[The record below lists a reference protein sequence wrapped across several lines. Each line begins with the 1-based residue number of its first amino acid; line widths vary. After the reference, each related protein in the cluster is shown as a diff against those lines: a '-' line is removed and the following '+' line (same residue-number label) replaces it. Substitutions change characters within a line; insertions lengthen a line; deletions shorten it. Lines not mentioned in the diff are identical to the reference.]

1 MEIKKNPKADL
12 EKYRTIFLQTGLIVT
27 LAIILAAF
35 EWQASGD
42 SENVLGDMETVI
54 VEEEIIPITKQ
65 EEIKNLPPP
74 PQIIE
79 TLEIVEDD
87 QEIKNEVKIDDT
99 EADQHTEIQKVE
111 VKEEEEIDEVI
122 GFYVIEKKPEFP
134 GGGEAALMKWI
145 VQNIQYPQ
153 IAKDMGIKGKVFV
166 QFIIDK
172 DGSVTNAEIIR
183 GVDPS
188 LDKEALRVVKS
199 MPKWKPGE
207 QRGKAVKVSFQIP
220 INFTLY

>member
-12 EKYRTIFLQTGLIVT
+12 EKYRTIFLQTGLIIT

-35 EWQASGD
+35 EWQASGE
-42 SENVLGDMETVI
+42 SENVLGNMETVI

-87 QEIKNEVKIDDT
+87 KQIENEVKITDT

-111 VKEEEEIDEVI
+111 VQQEEEVDEVI

-153 IAKDMGIKGKVFV
+153 IAKDMGIKGKVYV

-172 DGSVTNAEIIR
+172 DGSVTNVEVIR

-207 QRGKAVKVSFQIP
+207 QRGKPVKVSFQIP

>member
-42 SENVLGDMETVI
+42 SENVLGEMETVI

-87 QEIKNEVKIDDT
+87 QEIENEVEIEDT

>member
-1 MEIKKNPKADL
+1 MEIKKSPKADL
-12 EKYRTIFLQTGLIVT
+12 EKYRTIFLQSGLILT

-35 EWQASGD
+35 EWQQSGD
-42 SENVLGDMETVI
+42 SNNSLGQMETVI

-79 TLEIVEDD
+79 VLEIVEDD
-87 QEIKNEVKIDDT
+87 KEIENEVEIKDS
-99 EADQHTEIQKVE
+99 EADQHTEVQTVE
-111 VKEEEEIDEVI
+111 IKQEEEVDEVI
-122 GFYVIEKKPEFP
+122 NFYVIEKKPEFP
-134 GGGEAALMKWI
+134 GGGEAALLKWI
-145 VQNIQYPQ
+145 AQNTQYPQ

-172 DGSVTNAEIIR
+172 DGSVTNVEIVR
-183 GVDPS
+183 GVDAS

-207 QRGKAVKVSFQIP
+207 QRGKPVKVSFQIP

>member
-12 EKYRTIFLQTGLIVT
+12 EKYRTIFLQTGLIIT

-42 SENVLGDMETVI
+42 NENTLGNMETVI

-111 VKEEEEIDEVI
+111 IQQEEEVDEVI
-122 GFYVIEKKPEFP
+122 NFYVIEKKPEFP
-134 GGGEAALMKWI
+134 GGGEQALMKWI

-166 QFIIDK
+166 Q
-172 DGSVTNAEIIR
+172 SVTNAEIIR

-207 QRGKAVKVSFQIP
+207 QRGKPVKVSFQIP

>member
-1 MEIKKNPKADL
+1 MEVKKNPKADL
-12 EKYRTIFLQTGLIVT
+12 EKLRTIFLQVGLIVV
-27 LAIILAAF
+27 LAFIFAAF
-35 EWQASGD
+35 EWEGSSSD
-42 SENVLGDMETVI
+42 ENVLGEMETVM

-74 PQIIE
+74 PAVIE
-79 TLEIVEDD
+79 VLEIVEDD
-87 QEIKNEVKIDDT
+87 AVIENEVKMDDS
-99 EADQHTEIQKVE
+99 EANEHTEVQVVE
-111 VKEEEEIDEVI
+111 VKQEEEVDEVI
-122 GFYVIEKKPEFP
+122 NFYVIEDKPEFP
-134 GGGEAALMKWI
+134 GGEAALLQWVAK
-145 VQNIQYPQ
+145 NTQYPP

-172 DGSVTNAEIIR
+172 EGKVTNVEIIR

-199 MPKWKPGE
+199 MPSWKPGK
-207 QRGKAVKVSFQIP
+207 QRGKPVKVSFQIP

>member
-1 MEIKKNPKADL
+1 MEVKKNPKADL
-12 EKYRTIFLQTGLIVT
+12 EKFRTIFLQVGLIVV
-27 LAIILAAF
+27 LAFIFAAF
-35 EWQASGD
+35 EWEGSSSD
-42 SENVLGDMETVI
+42 ENVLGEMETVM

-74 PQIIE
+74 PAVVE
-79 TLEIVEDD
+79 VLEIVEDD
-87 QEIKNEVKIDDT
+87 AVIENEVKMDDS
-99 EADQHTEIQKVE
+99 EANEHTEVQVVE
-111 VKEEEEIDEVI
+111 VKQEEEVDEVI
-122 GFYVIEKKPEFP
+122 NFYVIEDKPEFP
-134 GGGEAALMKWI
+134 GGEAALLQWVAK
-145 VQNIQYPQ
+145 NTQYPP

-172 DGSVTNAEIIR
+172 EGKVTNVEIIR

-199 MPKWKPGE
+199 MPAWKPGK
-207 QRGKAVKVSFQIP
+207 QRGKPVKVSFQIP